1 MELELLIRKLN
12 GEPGLTPLKIEK
24 IKRRLAYQNNRV
36 CANNVDLLR
45 VYRKFVAQKKIAPN
59 PRIERLLR
67 IRAVRTLSGV
77 AVISVL
83 TKPYRCPGDCLF
95 CPTEKNVPK
104 SYSPNEPAVM
114 RAILCKY
121 DPYLQV
127 QARLQA
133 LHRTGHDTS
142 KCELIVIGATF
153 LAYPKKYQAWFI
165 KRCFDGFNDRNYST
179 LAASQKANERA
190 AHRCIGLS
198 VETRP
203 DTIDKKS
210 IAWLRLLGATR
221 IELGVQHLDDSVLKF
236 NRRGHT
242 VKQTIEATR
251 LLKDAGF
258 KICYHL
264 MPGLPKSTPAKD
276 LAFFKKTFADQ
287 AFRPDLL
294 KIYPCVVTKY
304 SPLYRLWKSGRYHP
318 ITTKRLTDLLVKIK
332 QTVPRYVR
340 ISRLI
345 RDIPANE
352 IMGGNKVT
360 NLRQDV
366 QRLMSEQKIKCRC
379 IRCREAR
386 VQPAKLN
393 NLKLFIEK
401 YAASGGIEY
410 FLTYENRDR
419 STLFA
424 FLRLRLPAQAFL
436 PELQDCVIIRELHT
450 YGEVVPVGR
459 QNKKAAQHLGLGRR
473 LTAEAEKI
481 AAQNGFPKMAVISG
495 IGVRGYY
502 RKLGYQRS
510 GTYLT
515 KKLPLNKPMLYAS
528 GPVIIKNDRVLLIRD
543 KKDPF
548 WKFPG
553 GRVDRGENW
562 TATAKRECREEIGRN
577 FVLSGAPIIL
587 RIKQARQFVV
597 LIHYLATPHPA
608 RLRLGPDIEQAKWF
622 SLTKLPPQLA
632 PNIKPVLHAFRKQN

>member
-1 MELELLIRKLN
+1 M
-12 GEPGLTPLKIEK
+12 EK
-24 IKRRLAYQNNRV
+24 IKRRLAYQNNQA
-36 CANNVDLLR
+36 CASNVDLLR
-45 VYRKFVAQKKIAPN
+45 VYRKLAGQKKIAPN
-59 PRIERLLR
+59 HKLERLLR

-114 RAILCKY
+114 RAILCQY
-121 DPYLQV
+121 DPYRQV
-127 QARLQA
+127 TARLQS
-133 LHRTGHDTS
+133 LNRTGHDTS

-153 LAYPKKYQAWFI
+153 LAYPKKYQTWFI
-165 KRCFDGFNDRNYST
+165 KRCFDGFNGRHYST
-179 LAASQKANERA
+179 LAAAQKANEQA

-210 IAWLRLLGATR
+210 IAWLRDLGATR
-221 IELGVQHLDDSVLKF
+221 IELGVQHLDNAVLKY
-236 NRRGHT
+236 NHRGHM
-242 VKQTIEATR
+242 VEQTIEATR
-251 LLKDAGF
+251 LLKDTGF

-287 AFRPDLL
+287 DFRPDLL

-318 ITTKRLTDLLVKIK
+318 ITTQRLTDLLIKIK

-345 RDIPANE
+345 RDIPAAE

-366 QRLMSEQKIKCRC
+366 QRLMAEQNIKCRC

-386 VQPAKLN
+386 VQPAKLS
-393 NLKLFIEK
+393 NLKLFAQK
-401 YAASGGIEY
+401 YAASAGMEY
-410 FLTYENRDR
+410 FLTYESRDR

-424 FLRLRLPAQAFL
+424 FLRLRLPSQTFL
-436 PELQDCVIIRELHT
+436 PELQESALIRELHT

-459 QNKKAAQHLGLGRR
+459 KNKKATQHLGLGRR
-473 LTAEAEKI
+473 LMAEAEKI
-481 AAQNGFPKMAVISG
+481 AAHNGFPKMAVISG

-502 RKLGYQRS
+502 RKNDYHLA
-510 GTYLT
+510 GTYLV
-515 KKLPLNKPMLYAS
+515 KKLPLNKPILCVS
-528 GPVIIKNDRVLLIRD
+528 GPVIIRNHKVLLIRD
-543 KKDPF
+543 KKDVL

-553 GRVDRGENW
+553 GRVKRGEAW
-562 TATAKRECREEIGRN
+562 TATAMRECREEIGLQVR
-577 FVLSGAPIIL
+577 LSENPIIL
-587 RIKQARQFVV
+587 RIKQPKRSITLV
-597 LIHYLATPHPA
+597 HYRAIIQSGKLH
-608 RLRLGPDIEQAKWF
+608 LGPDIVAARWF
-622 SLTKLPPQLA
+622 DIAKLPPRLA
-632 PNIKPVLHAFRKQN
+632 PNIKPILHAFQR